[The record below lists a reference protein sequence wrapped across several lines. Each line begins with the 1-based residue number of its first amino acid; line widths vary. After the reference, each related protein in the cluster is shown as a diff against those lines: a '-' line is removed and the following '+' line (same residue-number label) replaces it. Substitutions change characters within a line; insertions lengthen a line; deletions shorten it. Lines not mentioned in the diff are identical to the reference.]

1 MTFFPQFGRD
11 LLLLPRLSYCG
22 SHPIGTK
29 HFIPLSEFTR
39 LGFSIKCCLFMKGDL
54 FLSRCSVNAVL
65 AILRVIFVAKPI
77 FQQDG
82 TSAALQWNLDQGIRL
97 SSNGSIASERNPT
110 FRTAIRVSCT
120 PTEPWPL
127 YIKLSSK
134 WIDGFRTEPNI
145 QNSVLSFTTLQ
156 NLHRWRKFFFMD

>member
-29 HFIPLSEFTR
+29 HIIPLSEFTR

-97 SSNGSIASERNPT
+97 SSNGSMASERNPT
-110 FRTAIRVSCT
+110 FRTTAFSVLQHCKTLINEERFSLWINRFKE
-120 PTEPWPL
+120 EPYL
-127 YIKLSSK
+127 QKCI
-134 WIDGFRTEPNI
+134 
-145 QNSVLSFTTLQ
+145 LSFTPLQ
-156 NLHRWRKFFFMD
+156 NHDQCIKV

>member
-97 SSNGSIASERNPT
+97 SS
-110 FRTAIRVSCT
+110 
-120 PTEPWPL
+120 
-127 YIKLSSK
+127 K

-145 QNSVLSFTTLQ
+145 QNNNSSFLYP
-156 NLHRWRKFFFMD
+156 

>member
-1 MTFFPQFGRD
+1 
-11 LLLLPRLSYCG
+11 
-22 SHPIGTK
+22 
-29 HFIPLSEFTR
+29 
-39 LGFSIKCCLFMKGDL
+39 MKGDL

-97 SSNGSIASERNPT
+97 SS
-110 FRTAIRVSCT
+110 
-120 PTEPWPL
+120 
-127 YIKLSSK
+127 K

-145 QNSVLSFTTLQ
+145 QNNGVLSFTTLQ
-156 NLHRWRKFFFMD
+156 NLDQ

>member
-1 MTFFPQFGRD
+1 MTLFPQFGRD

-77 FQQDG
+77 FQQAG

-97 SSNGSIASERNPT
+97 SSNGSMASKQNPT
-110 FRTAIRVSCT
+110 FRTTIQFLV
-120 PTEPWPL
+120 PL
-127 YIKLSSK
+127 ENF
-134 WIDGFRTEPNI
+134 D
-145 QNSVLSFTTLQ
+145 
-156 NLHRWRKFFFMD
+156 